1 MAKNNWNY
9 CAPALTGP
17 GAAGA
22 AGAGPG
28 GNFAAVKRCS
38 LTGAEKSQRWWV
50 WGEGL
55 QDMERNVAFSHPLL
69 SRPAPQGQCFR
80 SRAGVKAGPDPR
92 LASWRAAVAAVGS
105 FQHSTE
111 CVCRRP
117 PHTLRAGLLNASRMA
132 GDQIWTP
139 SAPLLPGCGTLSPDS
154 LSENWVCLQN

>member
-28 GNFAAVKRCS
+28 GNFAAVKPCS
-38 LTGAEKSQRWWV
+38 LTGAEKSQCWWV

-55 QDMERNVAFSHPLL
+55 QDMEGDVAFSHPLL

-92 LASWRAAVAAVGS
+92 LTSWRAAVAAVGS
-105 FQHSTE
+105 FQH
-111 CVCRRP
+111 R
-117 PHTLRAGLLNASRMA
+117 
-132 GDQIWTP
+132 
-139 SAPLLPGCGTLSPDS
+139 
-154 LSENWVCLQN
+154 VCLQETPTYTQGRTVECKRYGRGSDLDSFFPSPSLLWDTEHRLLI